1 MGKLLSLAPDAG
13 CNVCTDNAVLL
24 IGGQGISFVAVGP
37 YTVKEAEPLVR
48 RWGRRTGLVVV
59 GGAGLGRN

>member
-1 MGKLLSLAPDAG
+1 MGAQIML
-13 CNVCTDNAVLL
+13 CLL
-24 IGGQGISFVAVGP
+24 IGGQGTSFVAVGP

-48 RWGRRTGLVVV
+48 RWGRRAGLVVV